1 MKPADTSIGWIVFLL
16 SLPLTAFA
24 QENSGLKTTTYK
36 GCFSSADGFKDLGDY
51 TYQSPGYC
59 QQKCVSLN
67 KPVMGLAGGS
77 NCWCGDLLPLASNK
91 VSDSECSGGSN
102 AWTIFLTGLNSNVGS
117 AQDTSSGSKPTP
129 KPATSATPPAPATTL
144 TTSIPAAKSKPTGAV
159 AAAVAQPDSTK
170 EKQPATLVSTVVV
183 TGPTK
188 TQAAPA
194 SGKSQEPSK
203 GPNTAGI
210 AAGVVVG
217 VVAICGIVGA
227 LLFILRRRKRR
238 AAEQEYQSNNINPF
252 EPEAPRP
259 PPSSSSM
266 SDSRLEPSVM
276 MQRRQSD
283 GSIADNQDYSRRILK
298 VDNLSST
305 QPILLLTSN
314 KVTNPDGS

>member
-67 KPVMGLAGGS
+67 KPVMG
-77 NCWCGDLLPLASNK
+77 
-91 VSDSECSGGSN
+91 GGSN

>member
-1 MKPADTSIGWIVFLL
+1 MKAASTSIGWTVFLL
-16 SLPLTAFA
+16 SLPLTALA

-36 GCFSSADGFKDLGDY
+36 GCFSSADGFKDQGDY
-51 TYQSPGYC
+51 TWQSPGWC
-59 QQKCVSLN
+59 QQQCVDSK

-77 NCWCGDLLPLASNK
+77 NCWCG
-91 VSDSECSGGSN
+91 GGPN
-102 AWTIFLTGLNSNVGS
+102 AWTVFLTGLNNNVGS
-117 AQDTSSGSKPTP
+117 AQDPSSDSDSDSDFKPTP
-129 KPATSATPPAPATTL
+129 KPATSATPPAPATTS
-144 TTSIPAAKSKPTGAV
+144 TTPIPAAKSKSTGAV
-159 AAAVAQPDSTK
+159 AAPVVQPDSTNK
-170 EKQPATLVSTVVV
+170 KQPATLVSTVVV

-217 VVAICGIVGA
+217 
-227 LLFILRRRKRR
+227 RKRR

-252 EPEAPRP
+252 EPEASRP

-298 VDNLSST
+298 V
-305 QPILLLTSN
+305 
-314 KVTNPDGS
+314 TNPDGS